1 MHLEPIGFALAS
13 LALATPIFAVV
24 RPALEDFPQHVAIT
38 SLLRHYDDP
47 EMGFARDHV
56 IDWGRSPHVLWY
68 ALSTTLAYLLGPVL
82 AAKSVLAASL
92 VSLPLAFR
100 FMVERAERPVVLSW
114 LALGL
119 AWNGFVAYGFAQFV
133 AGVTPMLISLGLAA
147 RPAPLSRRAQG
158 ALALALVVTFGM
170 HLLCAALAFVG
181 VIALRVCRDGTRAW
195 RSCIGVGLASATCL
209 LWLAGTEAGRDVFG
223 MAGLGAERNLAAP
236 DWPAAAEILPEATQW
251 LSNVTHGG
259 ADDRLFLGWISV
271 LVFAALAGES
281 GGGRLRAAWLVT
293 VAVAWAGAALL
304 PTTVGWIWPLNVRF
318 AWLALLLGLV
328 LLPVP
333 RGMTRTVWLAAC
345 GALALGRVALVA
357 DALTD
362 VASVEQAGLSR
373 AVSGIPIGSRV
384 CGVMHDSHS
393 SRLPFWP
400 HHYAAGWVQAERGGS
415 LVFSFVEHPS
425 TPVRWREGTS
435 RPRTGPTGFR
445 PERVDPAVLGWCE
458 RVLVLNGPGAFEH
471 STHFERVVEAGAWS
485 VWAPVARPADP

>member
-195 RSCIGVGLASATCL
+195 RTCIGVGLAGAACL

-271 LVFAALAGES
+271 LVFAALAGQS
-281 GGGRLRAAWLVT
+281 GGGRLRAGWLVT

-373 AVSGIPIGSRV
+373 AVSAIPIGSRV

-485 VWAPVARPADP
+485 VWAAVARPADP